1 MSKTISRRKALTAG
15 AAATGVAAS
24 GNLLTGC
31 ASTAP
36 APVSKD
42 QAPLPNVWGEDFMM
56 QWTPPENVKRD
67 LTPGPTPIRISCAQY
82 GLRLGR
88 RRGRGGAA
96 QDENATTPSIG
107 DVVRGIREA
116 GYTAAEAP
124 GNSMNDLTDSQVREL
139 QAALKEHDVE
149 FYTIHV
155 WTNLTHPDPEIK
167 ERNIQMYITNIEAAE
182 RVGVKNIVMHTGGAD
197 PRNQDRPHP
206 MNWSRALWE
215 EAVANTKRVID
226 ATPGSTINL
235 GFEAVNSHNNNTPQS
250 HVRLKEDVGSDRVKV
265 TLDPT
270 NMFHPGVYFRSTEL
284 INTCFE
290 LIGEDVV
297 CAHAK
302 DTLWTSMVPGLS
314 EGYVLGEGVMDYEV
328 YLTHLSRMKYPR
340 CLLIE
345 HLREPEMYDKSHAF
359 VKETAA
365 RLGVKIY
372 S

>member
-1 MSKTISRRKALTAG
+1 MSRHISRRKVLATG
-15 AAATGVAAS
+15 AAASGALASGGLFAAS
-24 GNLLTGC
+24 G
-31 ASTAP
+31 SP
-36 APVSKD
+36 AHG
-42 QAPLPNVWGEDFMM
+42 QAPLKNVWGEDFMM
-56 QWTPPENVKRD
+56 QWSPPENIKRD
-67 LTPGPTPIRISCAQY
+67 LTPGPSPIRISCGNY
-82 GLRLGR
+82 GLRIPRAGAGRLG
-88 RRGRGGAA
+88 GG
-96 QDENATTPSIG
+96 NADQPQSIG
-107 DVVRGIREA
+107 DVVKRIREA

-124 GNSMNDLTDSQVREL
+124 GNSMNDITDSQIREL
-139 QAALKEHDVE
+139 HAALKEYDVE

-167 ERNIQMYITNIEAAE
+167 ARNIKMYITNIEAAE

-197 PRNQDRPHP
+197 PQNQDRPHP
-206 MNWSRALWE
+206 KNWSRALWE
-215 EAVANTKRVID
+215 EAVANTKKIIA
-226 ATPGSTINL
+226 ATPGSKINL

-250 HVRLKEDVGSDRVKV
+250 HMRLKEDVGSDRVKV

-284 INTCFE
+284 LNTCFE
-290 LIGEDVV
+290 LLGEDIV

-302 DTLWTSMVPGLS
+302 DISWTSMVPGLA
-314 EGYVLGEGVMDYEV
+314 EGIILGEGVMDYGV

-345 HLREPEMYDKSHAF
+345 HLRGAEMYEKSHEF
-359 VKETAA
+359 VKTTAA